1 MKLGA
6 LVATVFVF
14 LVACSTDNKIIS
26 ADEHHISIKAR
37 NYILDT
43 FTFEQKIPSAA
54 ETTAKAHCAKHGKA
68 SVYVSGLREQ
78 RRFGGSYDVVT
89 FACR

>member
-14 LVACSTDNKIIS
+14 LTACSTDNEIIS
-26 ADEHHISIKAR
+26 ADEHHIAIKPR
-37 NYILDT
+37 TDVLYTSD
-43 FTFEQKIPSAA
+43 QIPAA
-54 ETTAKAHCAKHGKA
+54 ETAKAHCAKHGKA

>member
-14 LVACSTDNKIIS
+14 LTACSTDNGIIS
-26 ADEHHISIKAR
+26 ADEHHIAIKPR
-37 NYILDT
+37 TGVLYTSD
-43 FTFEQKIPSAA
+43 QIPAA

-89 FACR
+89 FACL